1 MFMLYKDLKILY
13 WIAILLI
20 GVPGGIY
27 GAWKENLVLI
37 LIAVL
42 VVPFVSVVI
51 LSIIGNNRFN
61 NLNKIR
67 ETNCN
72 IAEFY
77 NGLTELLSK
86 CKNPK
91 KLNPQILNAFNLNI
105 AVAFID
111 MGRYQDALNI
121 LMGIAPQSFG
131 KGFTG
136 AQGRAVLFNNLAFA
150 YIGLG
155 DLESAEKLLV
165 EMKKAI
171 DDPKLKNM
179 DKIKNQ
185 LFDLYTGKKMLIQ
198 IEKGNFEGAEQI
210 FLMLL
215 EKADNNMHQVYVSYN
230 LARIYLNGGNT
241 EKAKRYVDF
250 VMQYGGDTVYK
261 TELAKL
267 LIL

>member
-1 MFMLYKDLKILY
+1 MLQLYKDLKILY
-13 WIAILLI
+13 FVIGLSVAIPLAA
-20 GVPGGIY
+20 Y
-27 GAWKENLVLI
+27 GAWTQKIGLIILGMVFALI
-37 LIAVL
+37 LAIIIELIAQK
-42 VVPFVSVVI
+42 
-51 LSIIGNNRFN
+51 RFN

-77 NGLTELLSK
+77 NGLTELLPK

-91 KLNPQILNAFNLNI
+91 LLNVLNMNI

-111 MGRYQDALNI
+111 MGRYQDAFNI
-121 LMGIAPQSFG
+121 LMGINPQSLG

-136 AQGRAVLFNNLAFA
+136 AQGRAVLFNNLAFT

-185 LFDLYTGKKMLIQ
+185 LFDLYTSKKIIIQ

-215 EKADNNMHQVYVSYN
+215 EKAECNMWQVYASYY
-230 LARIYLNGGNT
+230 LARVYLNGGDT
-241 EKAKRYVDF
+241 EKAKKYLDF

-267 LIL
+267 QNL

>member
-1 MFMLYKDLKILY
+1 MFQLYKDLKILY

-20 GVPGGIY
+20 GVPVGIY
-27 GAWKENLVLI
+27 GAWTENLGLT

-51 LSIIGNNRFN
+51 LSIIGNKRFN
-61 NLNKIR
+61 NHNKIR
-67 ETNCN
+67 EINCN
-72 IAEFY
+72 ITEFY
-77 NGLTELLSK
+77 NGLIELHSK

-91 KLNPQILNAFNLNI
+91 ILNILNMDI

-111 MGRYQDALNI
+111 MGRYQDSLNI
-121 LMGIAPQSFG
+121 LMGIAPQSLG

-136 AQGRAVLFNNLAFA
+136 AQGRAILFNNLAYT

-185 LFDLYTGKKMLIQ
+185 LFDLYTGKKMIIQ
-198 IEKGNFEGAEQI
+198 IERGNFEGAEQI

-215 EKADNNMHQVYVSYN
+215 EKAKTNLHQVGICYE
-230 LARIYLNGGNT
+230 LARIYLHNGNA
-241 EKAKRYVDF
+241 EKAKRYIDF

-261 TELAKL
+261 TKL
-267 LIL
+267 SEIL